1 MYVVYY
7 LVLNL
12 VFIYIVLLVYFITNT
27 KRRSHA
33 RRLIRITKKYNILF
47 DDCSEENDYKLPS
60 RKIKSLKRT
69 TNLES
74 FFAAL
79 YRMDKAKQTQI
90 ILNNNES
97 IIRLIQSEN
106 NKTIHAYFA
115 YMLKNID
122 LFEQRGGGYGSLMLQ
137 FLLENSIYARENA
150 LKAIYSFGDEK
161 LVADAFR
168 RLSSQNIPHNEKL
181 LVDGLLMFK
190 GDVESLVRLLMVQ
203 YDNLLECYQNSVIN
217 YLNFKSI
224 DEYDERFIE
233 HVSNDDISVDT
244 VCCIIR
250 KLNKHKSERNLSILL
265 ELIRRFKEGGHWEPV
280 AIAVTGLG
288 QYEDNAEVKELLK
301 KAVVSRNWYI
311 RKNAAASLAKIGVSE
326 DDLNDIYSQNDRF
339 ANDAINYA
347 VGRS

>member
-1 MYVVYY
+1 
-7 LVLNL
+7 
-12 VFIYIVLLVYFITNT
+12 
-27 KRRSHA
+27 
-33 RRLIRITKKYNILF
+33 
-47 DDCSEENDYKLPS
+47 
-60 RKIKSLKRT
+60 
-69 TNLES
+69 
-74 FFAAL
+74 
-79 YRMDKAKQTQI
+79 
-90 ILNNNES
+90 
-97 IIRLIQSEN
+97 
-106 NKTIHAYFA
+106 
-115 YMLKNID
+115 
-122 LFEQRGGGYGSLMLQ
+122 
-137 FLLENSIYARENA
+137 
-150 LKAIYSFGDEK
+150 
-161 LVADAFR
+161 
-168 RLSSQNIPHNEKL
+168 
-181 LVDGLLMFK
+181 MFK

-233 HVSNDDISVDT
+233 RVSNDDISVDT

-265 ELIRRFKEGGHWEPV
+265 ELIRRFKEGGNWEPV

-347 VGRS
+347 VGR